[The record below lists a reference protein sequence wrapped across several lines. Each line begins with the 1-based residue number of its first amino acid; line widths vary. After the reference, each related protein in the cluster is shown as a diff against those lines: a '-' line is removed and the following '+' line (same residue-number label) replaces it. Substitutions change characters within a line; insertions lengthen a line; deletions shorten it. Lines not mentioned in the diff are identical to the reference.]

1 MAVWFANT
9 SNMDPEDRAKFQRL
23 LEILDDLNHRLFD
36 VEEAL
41 SALST
46 SVPEFVEL
54 TSKKDRL
61 ISLLQEIHN
70 AACLIAHRYGQ

>member
-1 MAVWFANT
+1 MVWFTNT